1 MEMAIDTITPG
12 DVHGHIRQWEHT
24 AWTTELVL
32 AVGAVV
38 LSIVGLAGVFPR
50 FLAALSIIALGAA
63 LLSRGANIVW
73 RFSEL
78 LHEAGAGR
86 KSLTEVSGALTTEFI
101 GGLAGIVFGVLALI
115 KIAPMTLMAVCIIAF
130 GATLLLT
137 TGEAAWLGSAV
148 VKGGDVVR
156 QISRLMTSA
165 AAGAQVLVGLA
176 ALVLGILA
184 LAGVAPITVILAA
197 ALTVSAFV
205 LLNSS
210 AVGSWL
216 LGILHV

>member
-1 MEMAIDTITPG
+1 MALDTITPG
-12 DVHGHIRQWEHT
+12 DVHGHIRLWERT
-24 AWTTELVL
+24 AWTTELIL
-32 AVGAVV
+32 AVGAAVV
-38 LSIVGLAGVFPR
+38 SIVGLAGVFPR
-50 FLAALSIIALGAA
+50 FLAAISIIALGAA

-86 KSLTEVSGALTTEFI
+86 ESITEVSGALTTEFI
-101 GGLAGIVFGVLALI
+101 GGLAGIVFGVLALLRV
-115 KIAPMTLMAVCIIAF
+115 APMTLMAVCIVAF

-137 TGEAAWLGSAV
+137 TGEAAWLGLAAV
-148 VKGGDVVR
+148 KEGDVIR

-165 AAGAQVLVGLA
+165 AAGVQVLFGLA
-176 ALVLGILA
+176 ALVLGVLA
-184 LAGVAPITVILAA
+184 LAGVAPITMILAA
-197 ALTVSAFV
+197 ALTVGAFI

-216 LGILHV
+216 LNLLHV

>member
-1 MEMAIDTITPG
+1 MALETITPG
-12 DVHGHIRQWEHT
+12 DVHGQIRQWERA

-50 FLAALSIIALGAA
+50 FLAAISIIALGAA
-63 LLSRGANIVW
+63 LLSRGANVVW

-86 KSLTEVSGALTTEFI
+86 ESLTEVSGALTTEFI
-101 GGLAGIVFGVLALI
+101 GGLAGIVLGVLALI
-115 KIAPMTLMAVCIIAF
+115 RLAPITLMAVCIIAF

-137 TGEAAWLGSAV
+137 TGEAVWLGSAV
-148 VKGGDVVR
+148 VKTGDVVF
-156 QISRLMTSA
+156 QISRLLISA

-176 ALVLGILA
+176 VLVLGVLA
-184 LAGVAPITVILAA
+184 LAGVAPITMILAA
-197 ALTVSAFV
+197 ALTVGAFI
-205 LLNSS
+205 LLNSP
-210 AVGSWL
+210 AVGGWL
-216 LGILHV
+216 LGLLHV